1 MLESLRR
8 LFLRGNEPPVGNGPV
23 GLANVLDRG
32 RLELFYQPKIEL
44 KGKHLVGAEGLVRA
58 RHPSEGLLSPGAFLP
73 GASEDAPL
81 NITDITLEPG
91 TTVGEAL
98 EAVGLTGYV
107 VRTKSGDILDARD
120 NLYTRIQ
127 DGEKLFAAPRM
138 DVG

>member
-1 MLESLRR
+1 MSKQAAI
-8 LFLRGNEPPVGNGPV
+8 V
-23 GLANVLDRG
+23 
-32 RLELFYQPKIEL
+32 I
-44 KGKHLVGAEGLVRA
+44 
-58 RHPSEGLLSPGAFLP
+58 P

-81 NITDITLEPG
+81 GITDITLKPG